1 MIVTDTVKQRGG
13 SDVDLD
19 NLIEDGSRKNNTIFV
34 VTITFVM
41 VRSSRE
47 GIRFTHRSSG
57 YMSDGEVEVREV

>member
-1 MIVTDTVKQRGG
+1 LIVTDTVKQRGG